1 MTDFHI
7 TEDFPKNQI
16 ELKKRFASEK
26 ALLKI

>member
-16 ELKKRFASEK
+16 ELKKPHKSKCCGVF
-26 ALLKI
+26 